1 MAGFKLNRTSE
12 DIRRE
17 LMDILRS
24 MKDPRISGGMIS
36 VVRIE
41 LTNDLSHCKVYISS
55 LEGMEKAKEAVIEI
69 LKNGIKK
76 SGVEYIAIAHGST
89 TVNGKVFDKATVG
102 REFAKFAEEA
112 ALQGDEAAIDIL
124 KKASLELF
132 RNVDA
137 AYENANFKDKE
148 QCELLLSGSAI
159 VKNKSLRYML
169 NKRSCIS

>member
-55 LEGMEKAKEAVIEI
+55 LEGMEKAKEAV
-69 LKNGIKK
+69 
-76 SGVEYIAIAHGST
+76 
-89 TVNGKVFDKATVG
+89 KVLTKAG
-102 REFAKFAEEA
+102 GFIRHEMMMR
-112 ALQGDEAAIDIL
+112 
-124 KKASLELF
+124 LELRKVPEF
-132 RNVDA
+132 HFIPDDSIE
-137 AYENANFKDKE
+137 YSTGIQK
-148 QCELLLSGSAI
+148 I
-159 VKNKSLRYML
+159 LRE
-169 NKRSCIS
+169 IGEE